1 MSLPV
6 ANFIWHCPYIV
17 IYSSDNGQVGGDNY
31 HEYALI
37 KINGESDISK
47 EYADNDFIMKKKDDF
62 PGWEEWKEKNKKG
75 IDCEVVIER
84 KGSSILTTTV
94 NFGIYLENTTTI
106 KDSPSKVY
114 VALTGDRC
122 AITDIRVR

>member
-1 MSLPV
+1 
-6 ANFIWHCPYIV
+6 
-17 IYSSDNGQVGGDNY
+17 
-31 HEYALI
+31 
-37 KINGESDISK
+37 
-47 EYADNDFIMKKKDDF
+47 
-62 PGWEEWKEKNKKG
+62 
-75 IDCEVVIER
+75 VVSER